1 MPDPKTWHR
10 LGRAD
15 DVLTDWS
22 SLDTKAVDPYLIWAD
37 ITGFLGAALKKPR
50 IDRAQAGVQ
59 VALELDLV
67 PQEQGPWPDI
77 GVAYA
82 KGFVWQDVGYAT
94 AEVEPRRI
102 RGLIDHPRVRRLELG
117 FVNENGVRAP
127 LQGAL
132 PPPVEGPVV
141 AVIDF
146 GCAFAHERF
155 RHLVGQEW
163 RTRIAYLWDQGDDAD
178 VRVPAA
184 PWQPVQ
190 GQRRGRELT
199 GEDIDILLAKHGK
212 GSRIDEDAVYKAAR
226 YTDVTARLTHG
237 THVLDLAAG
246 AEPTAA
252 IEREPK
258 IIFVQLPAQAV
269 EDTSGGSMVTCVIDA
284 LRYILDRT
292 RSRDPNMPATGPLV
306 INLSYGSM
314 AGPHD
319 GSTLLE
325 SAMDALVAESRQLS
339 PDGTRRRYVEI
350 VLPAGNN
357 FEADGHA
364 RLKLTRRQR
373 TRSLK
378 WQVQPDDSTDTFLE
392 LWYDRSAAGRVEVKV
407 TPPEGDT
414 CRASIDTAWTLR
426 SAAAAPPG
434 AAVIHRANVAS
445 GRSDAMVLIALAP
458 TTARDPAAPVATPGT
473 WTVSVSLLDDGDP
486 VEVFAWIERDDP
498 TIGSRGSPRQST
510 FVRDHLKPP
519 RNQECAKAS
528 VVQRSITCNSI
539 ANGANTIVVGGCVG
553 RAVEFEMAR
562 YSSAGPPRRAAGVRA
577 EWPDLVAVSE
587 ESLALAGVPAAGT
600 RSGIRVRMNGTSVA
614 APQVCRAL
622 IKAFFPP
629 LVLAPPESS
638 VVERPSKN
646 KKPSPV
652 VPPWTTTPSAPLH
665 LAPPPALQ
673 GQRNRVGRGRL
684 KR

>member
-1 MPDPKTWHR
+1 MPDPKNWHA
-10 LGRAD
+10 LGEAD
-15 DVLTDWS
+15 DDITDWS
-22 SLDTKAVDPYLIWAD
+22 LLKAKAVDPYLIWAD
-37 ITGFLGAALKKPR
+37 ITGFLGAALKKSR
-50 IDRAQAGVQ
+50 IDRVQASVQ

-67 PQEQGPWPDI
+67 PQEGGAWPDI
-77 GVAYA
+77 GVPYA
-82 KGFVWQDVGYAT
+82 QGFGWQDVGYAT
-94 AEVEPRRI
+94 AEVEPRNI

-117 FVNENGVRAP
+117 FVNENGIRAP
-127 LQGAL
+127 LAGDL
-132 PPPVEGPVV
+132 PPPVKGPVV

-155 RHLVGQEW
+155 RHLVNDKW

-178 VRVPAA
+178 VRAPAA
-184 PWQPVQ
+184 PWRPVQ

-199 GEDIDILLAKHGK
+199 GEAIDILLAQHRK
-212 GSRIDEDAVYKAAR
+212 GSRIDEDAVYRDAG

-292 RSRDPNMPATGPLV
+292 RSLDAEMPATGPLV

-325 SAMDALVAESRQLS
+325 SAMDALVAASRQPG
-339 PDGTRRRYVEI
+339 PDEGRQRYFEI

-364 RLKLTRRQR
+364 RLKLTRHRR

-392 LWYDRSAAGRVEVKV
+392 LWYDRSAAGRVEAQV
-407 TPPEGDT
+407 TPPEGET
-414 CRASIDTAWTLR
+414 CSAPIDTAWTLR

-445 GRSDAMVLIALAP
+445 GRNDAMVLIALAP
-458 TTARDPAAPVATPGT
+458 TTARDPAAPLATPGK
-473 WTVSVSLLDDGDP
+473 WTVSVSLQDDGDP

-519 RNQECAKAS
+519 RNQECPKAS

-553 RAVEFEMAR
+553 RADEFEMAR

-629 LVLAPPESS
+629 LVLAPPDSS

-665 LAPPPALQ
+665 LAPPPDLQ